1 MADPW
6 AQFQDAVPSAD
17 QWSQFKNA
25 GAPQAVA
32 QPQPITPPNNYDY
45 LAAGPGGAATQGAVR
60 SSQGGLIQLPMHLLA
75 SATDLFGTLP
85 NPVSGVARA
94 ATNAVDEWITK
105 QNQGYEGA
113 RDKFTNP
120 ANRGFEAAGAI
131 PAGMIIGNL
140 AGAPQAAQTTMGNV
154 AANAKTGGMSG
165 GMMGAMNPVLG
176 DAARDNYWGEKFKQ
190 TALGALVGGITGGV
204 VGAGAPKPQAPPST
218 LDIKAQA
225 NDMYKAADQAG
236 VIVKNDSLKN
246 FSDNL
251 QKHIAEEGLSKRL
264 HPGALGALQDIEDA
278 ATSGQ
283 PITLKGID
291 LLRQN
296 VGDVAATAGTPG
308 ERRLAG
314 IMRDKMDDYLQSIDS
329 NHVITGDPQSATQV
343 LSQARDVWSTYKKS
357 ALIDDLIDGAK
368 NRSNFTASGYENGL
382 RTEFRALAQNND
394 KMRQFSPDERDAIH
408 KIVRGGPI
416 DNFFRGAGRF
426 VSRGP
431 VSAGLTVGATALG
444 GPVAG
449 AGVAAGAEGARWAAT
464 RGTLN
469 NIESLQ
475 NLIKGYTPQSPVLPP
490 PGPGI
495 AGNPAILRL
504 LQSGLINSAIP
515 PLLQLPQQI
524 RR

>member
-1 MADPW
+1 MPRDLL
-6 AQFQDAVPSAD
+6 AD
-17 QWSQFKNA
+17 QSS
-25 GAPQAVA
+25 APRDLLAA
-32 QPQPITPPNNYDY
+32 PPSPKSAPLASPPNNYDY

-60 SSQGGLIQLPMHLLA
+60 TSQGGLMQLPMHLLA
-75 SATDLFGTLP
+75 TASDLGGTLP
-85 NPVSGVARA
+85 NPVSGPIRA
-94 ATNAVDEWITK
+94 ATSALDDWITS
-105 QNQGYEGA
+105 QNQGYETA

-120 ANRGFEAAGAI
+120 APRAFEAAGAI
-131 PAGMIIGNL
+131 PAGMITGNL
-140 AGAPQAAQTTMGNV
+140 AGAPQAAQSTMGNV
-154 AANAKTGGMSG
+154 AANMKTGGKSG
-165 GMMGAMNPVLG
+165 GLMGAMSPVLG
-176 DAARDNYWGEKFKQ
+176 DAAHDNYWGEKLKQ
-190 TALGALVGGITGGV
+190 TGLGLLVGGATGGI
-204 VGAGAPKPQAPPST
+204 VGASAPKAQAPPTT

-225 NDMYKAADQAG
+225 GDMYKAADQAG
-236 VIVKNDSLKN
+236 VIVKNDSFKN

-251 QKHIAEEGLSKRL
+251 QKHIADEGLSKRL
-264 HPGALGALQDIEDA
+264 HSGALGALQDIEEA

-296 VGDVAATAGTPG
+296 VGDVAATAGTSG

-329 NHVITGDPQSATQV
+329 NHVLAGDPQAATQV

-394 KMRQFSPDERDAIH
+394 KMRGFTQDERDAIH
-408 KIVRGGPI
+408 QIVRGGPM

-475 NLIKGYTPQSPVLPP
+475 NLIKGYTPQTPPLPP

-504 LQSGLINSAIP
+504 LQSGLINSSIP
-515 PLLQLPQQI
+515 PLLQVPQQI